1 MMRDLSITQEYFL
14 CALNEKG
21 KISSMNTEKQVCIV
35 ASGLIEMKLQQC
47 IAMDKNTITL
57 IDSLPENMNY
67 LKPLYDYISEAKTV
81 KIRKLLEAYTWSFSV
96 KNLNNLIESVGH
108 SLEEKEC
115 VEVSET
121 TGLWGNKRSFIPTV
135 GTVNGVIDKVK
146 AEIME
151 EGTITEEVIALVVL
165 LEKSKLIKTYFS
177 KFEQKEIKNKMKEL
191 INSPV
196 GQEIKDMVQYIED
209 LMTIIAMIP

>member
-1 MMRDLSITQEYFL
+1 
-14 CALNEKG
+14 
-21 KISSMNTEKQVCIV
+21 
-35 ASGLIEMKLQQC
+35 
-47 IAMDKNTITL
+47 
-57 IDSLPENMNY
+57 
-67 LKPLYDYISEAKTV
+67 
-81 KIRKLLEAYTWSFSV
+81 
-96 KNLNNLIESVGH
+96 
-108 SLEEKEC
+108 
-115 VEVSET
+115 
-121 TGLWGNKRSFIPTV
+121 
-135 GTVNGVIDKVK
+135 
-146 AEIME
+146 ME